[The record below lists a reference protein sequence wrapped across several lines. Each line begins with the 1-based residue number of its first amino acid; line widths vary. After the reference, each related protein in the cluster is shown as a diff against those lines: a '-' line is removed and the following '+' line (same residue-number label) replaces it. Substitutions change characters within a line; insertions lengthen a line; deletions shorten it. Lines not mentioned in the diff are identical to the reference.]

1 VSPSESGE
9 KRDQHARGRPE
20 ADPLAGSV
28 ERAFPQLVHTD
39 DQGAKRLTSYPLI
52 GALIEAVK
60 ELDSRLSRLEAQDW
74 DVESKAGSPK

>member
-1 VSPSESGE
+1 V
-9 KRDQHARGRPE
+9 
-20 ADPLAGSV
+20 
-28 ERAFPQLVHTD
+28 FPQLVHTD